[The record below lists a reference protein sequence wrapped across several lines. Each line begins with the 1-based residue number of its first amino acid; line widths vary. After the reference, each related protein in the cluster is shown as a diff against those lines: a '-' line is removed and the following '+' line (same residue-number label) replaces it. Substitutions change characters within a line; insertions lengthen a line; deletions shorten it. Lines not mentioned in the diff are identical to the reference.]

1 MFLNDRRPAARALIL
16 WSMLTALLAASILF
30 IFLHW
35 GGAGFKIFLQQ
46 WPLEDLRITLA
57 SVTFAWLLLGALI
70 YLLYARRVNARN
82 AWGIAGFFL
91 IGFIYLNL
99 LSERFRYG
107 DYQYYLEAASNL
119 LQHKPLPPTYLYPPL
134 WATLLQ
140 FLVPSGEE
148 NSLLIL
154 WAANFISLMAFYVL
168 LQRVLEHYGFSTRL
182 AALVTTLFM
191 LINAPVLRTL
201 FYVQINLHTLN
212 FILLSLLLYPK
223 RPFLSALALALAV
236 HLKSSP
242 IVLALAFL
250 LELDWRWLGWFV
262 VSLVLVAMFTVA
274 IDGIYPFLDFIKTTQ
289 GLTALQTTN
298 FHDTSFDSFFR
309 SIVPLLHLDLIWA
322 SVLTYASKA
331 LLLTAALLVT
341 LRAAGRA
348 IFFDGKGKGARLANA
363 LPPLF
368 ILMTLASPVVWEHHG
383 IFVAL
388 SFLLLLKR
396 LETPDEWI
404 WFGLAYIL
412 EFILPTFDFL
422 PWSYGRLLAPLIVLW
437 LIWRATGKQG
447 RSRIFASLNDWMDK
461 LPALGI

>member
-1 MFLNDRRPAARALIL
+1 MKIKNPAKLALIL
-16 WSMLTALLAASILF
+16 WSMLTVLIAASILF
-30 IFLHW
+30 IFLRW
-35 GGAGFKIFLQQ
+35 GSAGFKLFIQI
-46 WPLEDLRITLA
+46 WPLEDLHIALA
-57 SVTFAWLLLGALI
+57 SVTFTWLLLGLLI
-70 YLLYARRVNARN
+70 YLLYAKRVNAN
-82 AWGIAGFFL
+82 NGWSIAGFFL
-91 IGFIYLNL
+91 ISFVYLNQ

-107 DYQYYLEAASNL
+107 DYSYYLDAANAL
-119 LQHKPLPPTYLYPPL
+119 LQHKPLPSTYLYPPL

-140 FLVPSGEE
+140 FIAPLGDE
-148 NSLLIL
+148 NFLLIL
-154 WAANFISLMAFYVL
+154 WIANFISLMLFYVL

-191 LINAPVLRTL
+191 LVNTPLLRTL
-201 FYVQINLHTLN
+201 FYVQINIHTLN
-212 FILLSLLLYPK
+212 LIFLSLLLYPK
-223 RPFLSALALALAV
+223 RTFLSALSLALAV

-262 VSLVLVAMFTVA
+262 LSLILIAMFTVA
-274 IDGIYPFLDFIKTTQ
+274 IDGFYPFLDFIRSTQ

-298 FHDTSFDSFFR
+298 YHDTSFDSFFR
-309 SIVPLLHLDLIWA
+309 SIIPFFHLDLIWA
-322 SVLTYASKA
+322 RVLTYLSKLILLIASLFA
-331 LLLTAALLVT
+331 MIQSV
-341 LRAAGRA
+341 RYQV
-348 IFFDGKGKGARLANA
+348 FFNGKEKGSKLANA

-396 LETPDEWI
+396 LDTPNEWI
-404 WFGLAYIL
+404 WFGFAYFL

-422 PWSYGRLLAPLIVLW
+422 PWSYGRLFAPLIILW
-437 LIWRATGKQG
+437 LMWSATKKQNP
-447 RSRIFASLNDWMDK
+447 SRFFTAFNDWMNK